1 MIINVTNFAP
11 LLRTAGVFL
20 GGLLV
25 SVCLVAC
32 MAESLGRVPAEDPI
46 PVTLRVGT
54 VRAIPGANADGTV
67 HDIYLL
73 AFNRNESGKRSY
85 GVHIAELNENPFTL
99 PGILTGRY
107 DFCIVANPSAALVG
121 ELDGITGR
129 ARFEALSVHRNE
141 LAPAV
146 DRYVMCGIQE
156 DVLLSTDGLGNGRVT
171 YTDASGTL
179 HIQVGL
185 LNMILQR
192 LASRVNVTVTLLPAG
207 RVENVRLT
215 GLPTAVPLLP
225 LPDLQA
231 VKGPDIPLRLNAVAS
246 TPERFVYEQEVIPS
260 YLFTPV
266 ASRAEAALLEA
277 DINGDGKRAALR
289 HAPAMA
295 EDGTQDITTDYTLH
309 RNTEY
314 NITADATI
322 RLDLTVAVRD
332 WDEQLTDTPV
342 GTRPLDKEV
351 YLSSLSPLYLRKAG
365 YLHVNDADVGEY
377 ALRIADDPDKRVG
390 VEYDAAARDWKLT
403 QTGGV
408 SQPRVANTALQTEES
423 WQAYARWPVDTDK
436 QVTLVL
442 QRGGTVFSSTVYLNR
457 VRLKGLV
464 WIDREL
470 GAEKPEGKGMIFAMG
485 ARFPYK
491 EDGTA
496 MPGQS
501 SAAPAKGLWN
511 EGPPCPPG
519 YIVADWDDFEKVLNQ
534 GVARPGM
541 TVNGLNYSVPVP
553 NVHAAECVTTVTE
566 QSTGASLKLVIYD
579 WWHTGGT
586 KFPSGG
592 NDGGCYYLERRNY
605 NTMGFSRTGPGT
617 GGYENGFFS
626 AHMCRTRCIRK

>member
-1 MIINVTNFAP
+1 MIINVTSFAP
-11 LLRTAGVFL
+11 LLRPAGVFL
-20 GGLLV
+20 CGLLV

-54 VRAIPGANADGTV
+54 ARAVPGANADGTV
-67 HDIYLL
+67 HNIYLL
-73 AFNRNESGKRSY
+73 AFNRKEGGKRSY
-85 GVHIAELNENPFTL
+85 GVHLADLNANPFTL
-99 PGILTGRY
+99 PGILTGQY

-121 ELDGITGR
+121 ALDGVSSR
-129 ARFEALSVHRNE
+129 KAMEALSVLRNE

-156 DVLLSTDGLGNGRVT
+156 DVLLDTDGLGNGLVT

-179 HIQVGL
+179 HTQVGL
-185 LNMILQR
+185 LNMLLQR
-192 LASRVNVTVTLLPAG
+192 LVSRVHVTVTLVPAG
-207 RVENVRLT
+207 QVDNVRLT
-215 GLPTAVPLLP
+215 GLPASVPLLP

-231 VKGPDIPLRLNAVAS
+231 VKGPDIPLRLNAGAS
-246 TPERFVYEQEVIPS
+246 TAERFVYEQEVIPS

-266 ASRAEAALLEA
+266 DNRGEAALLEA
-277 DINGDGKRAALR
+277 DINGDGKRAVLR

-295 EDGTQDITTDYTLH
+295 ADGTQDITTDYTLH

-314 NITADATI
+314 TITADATT

-351 YLSSLSPLYLRKAG
+351 YLSSVSPLYLRRSG
-365 YLHVNDADVGEY
+365 YLHMNDADVGDY
-377 ALRIADDPDKRVG
+377 VLRIADDPGKWVE
-390 VEYDAAARDWKLT
+390 VEYDAMALDWRLT
-403 QTGGV
+403 QVGGV
-408 SQPRVANTALQTEES
+408 SQPRLANAALQTEES

-442 QRGGTVFSSTVYLNR
+442 QRGGAVLSSTVYLNR

-470 GAEKPEGKGMIFAMG
+470 GAEKPDGKGMIFAMG

-501 SAAPAKGLWN
+501 ATAPAKGLWN

-519 YIVADWDDFEKVLNQ
+519 YIVADWDDFDKLLNQ
-534 GVARPGM
+534 GVARPGLA
-541 TVNGLNYSVPVP
+541 VNDLNYSLPAP
-553 NVHAAECVTTVTE
+553 NAHAVECVTTVTE

-579 WWHTGGT
+579 WYHTGGT
-586 KFPSGG
+586 KFPSAG
-592 NDGGCYYLERRNY
+592 NDSGCYYLERRNY
-605 NTMGFSRTGPGT
+605 NTMGFGRTVTGT
-617 GGYENGFFS
+617 GGYENGFF
-626 AHMCRTRCIRK
+626 AIHMCRTRCIRK